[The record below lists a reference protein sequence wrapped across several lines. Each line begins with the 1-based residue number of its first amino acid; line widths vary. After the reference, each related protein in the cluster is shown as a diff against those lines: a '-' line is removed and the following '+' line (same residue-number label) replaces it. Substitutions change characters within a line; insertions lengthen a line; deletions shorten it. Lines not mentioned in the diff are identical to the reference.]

1 MTPPPPPRRS
11 SRSIAAVV
19 SLALTSLLIAAPNRA
34 RALDS
39 PADAPTPAPTARPS
53 SAGLFDRDNLVAWC
67 VVPFDSKKRG
77 PEERAE
83 MLRKLGFKHFA
94 YDWRAEHVPTFD
106 AELDALKKNGVQ
118 LDAFWVAPGELNDQ
132 SRLILDV
139 LKRHGVK
146 AQLWALLDL
155 GPDKATGEE
164 QEKRVNEATAKLK
177 PLADEAAKIGCAV
190 ALYNHGGWFGE
201 PENQLAIVER
211 LKKQGA
217 SNVGIVYNLHHG
229 HPHLDRFKSVL
240 SKLLPHLMALNIN
253 GMDPGADPGDRKILP
268 LGQGE
273 LDLALLKIIRDSGYH
288 GRIGILGHTM
298 DDAEERLRDNLD
310 GLDWLI
316 PQLDGKAPGPRPTPR
331 TPVPPRPS
339 VAAESTGEASLL
351 DPEQAKAVAALVA
364 EAHRDGDATR
374 GAAVFTDLRF
384 SCFSCHK
391 VGEQGGSIGPELT
404 NVGGTITAE
413 DIAASILWPKLKIK
427 EGYEAFAVSLDD
439 GRMIQGYKVKETPTA
454 LTLRDAASGKTIST
468 PKDEID
474 EMKSVGT
481 LMPDGLAASMSQRE
495 KVDLVR
501 FLADL
506 GKPGGGPTPSLTIP
520 THAHDPEPATFTYKP
535 EPLQPEFFAHADD
548 YVNRGRTY
556 DFYAKEADHFRKMAN
571 PPMLLPTYPGLDG
584 GGKKGHWGNQNEKMW
599 DDNRWNEA
607 DVGNVV
613 SGVFRDGDLTIPKGI
628 CILLGDKGEMA
639 TCFNPLTLCYEDLW
653 TGGFVRFATRRW
665 GFMEGPSPDGTPL
678 PKPEGSPPDK
688 PFVYKGLYRHGNR
701 VLISYSIDGED
712 WLDAPWVEDGK
723 FVRNAAP
730 AAKHPLRALTRGG
743 GPQWP
748 EVLVTKGKLG
758 KTAPYATD
766 TITVPFDNP
775 WKALFFFGDHDFLSD
790 GTAMLST
797 MQGDVWRVE
806 GIDETLQ
813 NVRWRRFAT
822 GLHQAL
828 GLVVADDRVYVL
840 GRDQITE
847 LQDLD
852 GDGEA
857 DFYRCVNNSFITS
870 PAGHDFICGLQRDAQ
885 GNFYAN
891 SGHQGVIRVPPD
903 GGPVEVVA
911 SGIRNPDGLGLLS
924 DGTLVSPNSEG
935 EWVPTSM
942 VLEIKPGE
950 HFGYP
955 GPREGEVPAL
965 PLVYL
970 PRGID
975 NSSGGQVEVTSD
987 RWGPLKG
994 QLIHFSYGMGTAFLV
1009 LRDHVDGQPQGA
1021 VVPLPGDFRAG
1032 VHRGRFNP
1040 RDGQLYASGMRGWS
1054 TYTPDDGCFQR
1065 VRYTGAPAQFP
1076 IKYHAVENGVMLTF
1090 SQPIDPAIVAKPE
1103 SRFAQV
1109 WNYRYSAS
1117 YGSREYSTM
1126 HPNVAGHDPLE
1137 IRSAHVLSDGKTLF
1151 LEIPEIQPVNTL
1163 HLRLE
1168 VDERQPQELFATVH
1182 KLAPPFTGF
1191 EGYEPSKKVI
1201 AAHPILADMIALHV
1215 ERPPNPWAEK
1225 IPVTRS
1231 ISIKAGQNLTFSTP
1245 TLKAKAG
1252 EMVRLTFANPDV
1264 VPHNWVLI
1272 RPGSLAR
1279 VGELV
1284 NEIISQPDAAIRSY
1298 IPKTDDVLVYVDIVD
1313 AGQSSSIYFKV
1324 PDQPGRYP
1332 YLCSFPG
1339 HWMIMNGVMIVE

>member
-1 MTPPPPPRRS
+1 MTPPPPSRRS
-11 SRSIAAVV
+11 SRSLAAIGFWVLTGLFVV
-19 SLALTSLLIAAPNRA
+19 APNRA
-34 RALDS
+34 LALDP
-39 PADAPTPAPTARPS
+39 PADAQAPS
-53 SAGLFDRDNLVAWC
+53 SAAKPSAGAGLFDRDNLVAWC

-83 MLRKLGFKHFA
+83 MLRKLGFKHLA

-106 AELDALKKNGVQ
+106 AELDALKKNGVE
-118 LDAFWVAPGELNDQ
+118 LDAFWVAPGELNNQ

-146 AQLWALLDL
+146 TQLWALLDL

-164 QEKRVNEATAKLK
+164 QARRVNEAAAKIK
-177 PLADEAAKIGCAV
+177 PLADEAAKIGCSV

-201 PENQLAIVER
+201 PENQIAIVER
-211 LKKQGA
+211 LKEEGA
-217 SNVGIVYNLHHG
+217 ANVGVVYNLHHG
-229 HPHLDRFKSVL
+229 HEHLDRFKPL
-240 SKLLPHLMALNIN
+240 LEKMLPHLMALNLN
-253 GMDPGADPGDRKILP
+253 GMDPGSDPGDRKILP

-273 LDLALLKIIRDSGYH
+273 LDLELLKIIRDSGYR

-298 DDAEERLRDNLD
+298 DDVEERLRDNLD
-310 GLDWLI
+310 GLDWLV
-316 PQLDGKAPGPRPTPR
+316 PQLDGEAPGPRPTPR
-331 TPVPPRPS
+331 TPVPPLPS
-339 VAAESTGEASLL
+339 AEAESVGEASLL
-351 DPEQAKAVAALVA
+351 NPEQAKTVAALV
-364 EAHRDGDATR
+364 EESQREGNATR

-404 NVGGTITAE
+404 NVGGTLATE
-413 DIAASILWPKLKIK
+413 DIAASILWPKLRIK

-439 GRMIQGYKVKETPTA
+439 GRVIQGYKVEETPTT
-454 LTLRDAASGKTIST
+454 LTLRDAASGDTIST

-474 EMKSVGT
+474 EIQSVGT
-481 LMPDGLAASMSQRE
+481 LMPDGLAESMSQAER
-495 KVDLVR
+495 VDLIR

-506 GKPGGGPTPSLTIP
+506 GKPGGSPPPSLTIP
-520 THAHDPEPATFTYKP
+520 THVHDLQAATFTY
-535 EPLQPEFFAHADD
+535 ERGPLQPEFYANVDD
-548 YVNRGRTY
+548 PVNRGRTY

-584 GGKKGHWGNQNEKMW
+584 GKGGHWGNQNEKTW
-599 DDNRWNEA
+599 DDGRWN
-607 DVGNVV
+607 DSDLGTVV
-613 SGVFRDGDLTIPKGI
+613 SGVFRDGDLTIPKGV
-628 CILLGDKGEMA
+628 CIRLGDQGEMA
-639 TCFNPLTLCYEDLW
+639 TCFNPQTLCYESLW
-653 TGGFVRFATRRW
+653 TGGFVRFGTRRW
-665 GFMEGPSPDGTPL
+665 GFLEGPSPDGTPL
-678 PKPEGSPPDK
+678 PRPEGTPPEK
-688 PFVYKGLYRHGNR
+688 PFVYKGVYRHGKR

-712 WLDAPWVEDGK
+712 WLDAPWVEDGR

-730 AAKHPLRALTRGG
+730 ADQHPLRHLTRGG

-748 EVLVTKGKLG
+748 EVFVTKGKLG
-758 KTAPYATD
+758 ETSPYATD
-766 TITVPFDNP
+766 TITPPFDNP
-775 WKALFFFGDHDFLSD
+775 WKALLFFGDHDFLSD
-790 GTAMLST
+790 GAAMICT

-806 GIDETLQ
+806 GIDETLE
-813 NVRWRRFAT
+813 NVSWRRYAS
-822 GLHQAL
+822 GLHQPL
-828 GLVVADDRVYVL
+828 GLVVADDRTYVL

-857 DFYRCVNNSFITS
+857 DFYRCVSNAYESS
-870 PAGHDFICGLQRDAQ
+870 PAGHDFLCGLQRDSQ
-885 GNFYAN
+885 GNFYTA
-891 SGHQGVIRVPPD
+891 SGNQGVIRIPPD
-903 GGPVEVVA
+903 GGPIEVIA
-911 SGIRNPDGLGLLS
+911 SGLRNPDGLGLTS
-924 DGTLVSPNSEG
+924 DGVLTVPNSEG
-935 EWVPTSM
+935 NWVPTSM
-942 VLEIKPGE
+942 IGEARPGA

-955 GPREGEVPAL
+955 GPREGEVPEL
-965 PLVYL
+965 PFVYL

-994 QLIHFSYGMGTAFLV
+994 QLVHFSFGAGTAFLV
-1009 LRDHVDGQPQGA
+1009 LRDRVDGQTQGA
-1021 VVPLPGDFRAG
+1021 VVPLPGDFLSG

-1040 RDGQLYASGMRGWS
+1040 RDGQLYVSGMKGWS

-1076 IKYHAVENGVMLTF
+1076 VKYHVVENGVLLTF
-1090 SQPIDPAIVAKPE
+1090 TLPIDPAIVARPE
-1103 SRFAQV
+1103 NRFAQA

-1117 YGSREYSTM
+1117 YGSREYSTR

-1137 IRSAHVLSDGKTLF
+1137 IRSAHVLDDGKTLF

-1168 VDERQPQELFATVH
+1168 VDDGTPQELFATIH
-1182 KLAPPFTGF
+1182 KLAPPFTDF
-1191 EGYEPSKKVI
+1191 EGYEPTDKVI
-1201 AAHPILADMIALHV
+1201 AAHPILSDLIALNAKTI
-1215 ERPPNPWAEK
+1215 PNPWAEK
-1225 IPVTRS
+1225 LPDARS
-1231 ISIKAGQNLTFSTP
+1231 IKISAGQNLTFSTS
-1245 TLKAKAG
+1245 TLKARAG
-1252 EMVRLTFANPDV
+1252 EVVRLTFDNPDV

-1279 VGELV
+1279 VGDLV
-1284 NEIISQPDAAIRSY
+1284 NKIIAEPDAVIRSY
-1298 IPKTDDVLVYVDIVD
+1298 VPRSDDVLVYVDIVD

-1324 PDQPGRYP
+1324 PDEPGRYP